1 MNLKL
6 NPKQFLAVYNSLNR
20 ESAHDIL
27 NNEIHEVLQLMEEK
41 ILSTF
46 ERLEEE
52 TNSNKFSKWFEAEQ
66 EKITSLEAELNDIK
80 SGESLKNVKPPVDK
94 TGFDKWVESQNLVE
108 ETNRVKDLLLQGGK
122 TRKSA
127 PNSSKPNKG
136 RPKKSK

>member
-52 TNSNKFSKWFEAEQ
+52 TNNNKFSKWFEAEQ
-66 EKITSLEAELNDIK
+66 EKITSMEAELNDIK
-80 SGESLKNVKPPVDK
+80 SGEKLKSVKPVDK

-108 ETNRVKDLLLQGGK
+108 ETNRVKEMLLQGGK
-122 TRKSA
+122 TRKSS
-127 PNSSKPNKG
+127 PNSSKASKG